1 MSCNISLID
10 KLTTDSIESPH
21 FIQLYEKLSIAYSN
35 SKINIKSSIVSKDTD
50 YLCRYADIFSLSD
63 KAEYRVL
70 AYRIIVKLLGVSEK
84 NTDLG
89 SIARSIFS
97 KLGLFVSES
106 RFNEQEFPLP
116 YEMEVGNILKKDRQK
131 LPYGHEIL
139 TDSQYKVFKSLNNLD
154 SFSFSG
160 PTSFGKS
167 FIIRNYI
174 FSCIND
180 GKSVVILVPTKVLIE
195 EYMREIRKTI
205 KGEGWSSVNL
215 SKNAQSYQ
223 EGKVNILVLTPER
236 FNNLV
241 YSELEIN
248 IDVLIVDEAH
258 KLGDDD
264 ERSITSFKVIQEA
277 TKRFNNCKVVFSS
290 PVISNPSVFLESFG
304 FNGENSIEAV
314 EGPVTQ
320 NLFFVDLINKTS
332 QFYNEVSKEFCTHTR
347 ELESQDMFS
356 FIRSITSSSSS
367 SLIYCT
373 SKSGSVNDAVS
384 FSERLP
390 TLSNEKL
397 VVASKNIKELI
408 HEEYFLSELL
418 LKGVAFHNADLP
430 KSVRSI
436 IESLYQ
442 SRDISYLF
450 CTSTLLEGVN
460 LPTGNLFLRSFKTKG
475 KITNKNKLDFWNLAG
490 RAGRYTKELDGN
502 IFCIQD
508 IEGSWGNIVDLVE
521 KKSEVKADTS
531 ALKRL
536 ERGQKIINVL
546 KNGALNELKQERI
559 MDQIANMVLSD
570 YMEHKGKPHSSS
582 LINLVPKKFHR
593 RLMKALE
600 EKFNNSGINEVPRNL
615 FSIGHNISVERHINV
630 LSDIKDNPLILGSL
644 NGNDTYPL
652 LERICNVYKLKFSKA
667 QIDRLYRIIQQWI
680 HGFTLKEIIN
690 NSLENSS
697 TVKVDHNN
705 PVEEFDRSN
714 KAHVNAIIN
723 GVIASIEYDIGYTLE
738 LYVNHY
744 YQHLVNALGAEGAGI
759 NLSTYLELG
768 TNDKSEIAL
777 QNHGFSRSVAADL
790 CKFYKDFIKFDDKN
804 TVVSIDTIGLLSKL
818 DRNSIAFAEVSNI

>member
-1 MSCNISLID
+1 MSHSINLID
-10 KLTTDSIESPH
+10 KLTSDAIKSPH
-21 FIQLYEKLSIAYSN
+21 FIQLYEKLSIAYAN
-35 SKINIKSSIVSKDTD
+35 SKINIDSLIVSKDTD
-50 YLCRYADIFSLSD
+50 HLCRYADIFSLSD

-70 AYRIIVKLLGVSEK
+70 AYRIIVKLLGVSET

-89 SIARSIFS
+89 SIARSIFT
-97 KLGLFVSES
+97 KLGLFISES
-106 RFNEQEFPLP
+106 RFSEKEFPLP
-116 YEMEVGNILKKDRQK
+116 YEVEVGNILKKDRQK
-131 LPYGHEIL
+131 LPYGNEIL
-139 TDSQYKVFKSLNNLD
+139 TDSQYKVFKSLNSLD

-180 GKSVVILVPTKVLIE
+180 GKNVVVLVPTKVLIE
-195 EYMREIRKTI
+195 EYMREIRK
-205 KGEGWSSVNL
+205 KAKDNGWISINI

-223 EGKVNILVLTPER
+223 NDKINILILTPER

-241 YSELEIN
+241 YSEIELN

-264 ERSITSFKVIQEA
+264 ERSVTSFKVIQEA
-277 TKRFNNCKVVFSS
+277 TNRFKNCKVIFSS
-290 PVISNPSVFLESFG
+290 PVISNPSIFLESFG
-304 FNGENSIEAV
+304 FNGKNSIEAI

-320 NLFFVDLINKTS
+320 NLFFVDLINNTS
-332 QFYNEVSKEFCTHTR
+332 QFYNEVSKEFCTYTR
-347 ELESQDMFS
+347 ELDSQDMFS

-367 SLIYCT
+367 SLIYCS
-373 SKSGSVNDAVS
+373 SKSGSVNDAVL
-384 FSERLP
+384 FAERLP
-390 TLSNEKL
+390 SLSNEKL
-397 VVASKNIKELI
+397 VAASKNIKELI
-408 HEEYFLSELL
+408 HKDYFLSDIL

-430 KSVRSI
+430 KSVRGI

-502 IFCIQD
+502 IFCVQD
-508 IEGSWGNIVDLVE
+508 NEDSWGNIVDLVD
-521 KKSEVKADTS
+521 KKNEVKADTS

-546 KNGALNELKQERI
+546 KDGALNEQKQERI
-559 MDQIANMVLSD
+559 MEQIANMVLSD
-570 YMEHKGKPHSSS
+570 YMEYRGKPHPSS

-615 FSIGHNISVERHINV
+615 FSIGHNISIERHINV
-630 LSDIKDNPLILGSL
+630 LSDIKENPLILGSL
-644 NGNDTYPL
+644 NGKDTYPL
-652 LERICNVYKLKFSKA
+652 LERICSVYNLKFSKP
-667 QIDRLYRIIQQWI
+667 QINRLYRIMQQWI
-680 HGFTLKEIIN
+680 HGFTLKEIIT
-690 NSLENSS
+690 NSLENSL
-697 TVKVDHNN
+697 TVKVNRN
-705 PVEEFDRSN
+705 SPSEEFDSSN

-723 GVIASIEYDIGYTLE
+723 GVIASIEHDIGYTLE

-744 YQHLVNALGAEGAGI
+744 YQHLVNALGGENSGI

-768 TNDKSEIAL
+768 TNDKFEIAL
-777 QNHGFSRSVAADL
+777 QNHGLSRSVAAEL
-790 CKFYKDFIKFDDKN
+790 CKFYKDFIKFTDEN
-804 TVVSIDTIGLLSKL
+804 TVVLIDTMGLLSKL
-818 DRNSIAFAEVSNI
+818 DRNSIAFAEISNL